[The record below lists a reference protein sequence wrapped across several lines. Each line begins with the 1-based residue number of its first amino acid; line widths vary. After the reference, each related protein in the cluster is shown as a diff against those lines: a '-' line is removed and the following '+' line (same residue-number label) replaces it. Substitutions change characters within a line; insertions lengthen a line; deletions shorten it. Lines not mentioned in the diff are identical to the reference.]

1 MRHLVQSDSTPFPR
15 PTGPGTIAAVW
26 LGCALFLGVTAGS
39 AATFVVTKETD
50 DDGACEANDCAL
62 REAIIAANAAPGPD
76 SIVLPGGTYQLSI
89 PGPTES
95 ASFTGDLN
103 VLDDLE
109 LLGDP
114 GSPTIIVGDGGDR
127 VLKIDDC
134 TVLVA
139 NVTITGGW
147 NGASGGGVWVDFADV
162 TILDSTIRDNTTLQ
176 DGGGIFFQGG
186 SLHLIN
192 TTVRGNVAGS
202 FGLGGGIRAFGLPN
216 APGVLTLV
224 NSTVSGNSAWRG
236 GGIYARAIVNV
247 LLTHST
253 LADNV
258 ASSSGAAFGNDLGP
272 PPTFSNT
279 LFTGGCHID
288 SNPPVSLGG
297 NLESPGDTCQLPDTD
312 RHDVPDPGIAPLADN
327 GGPTWTH
334 ALLPGSPA
342 IDTAVDAQCPDTDQ
356 RGVMRPYDGDDDTV
370 ATCDVGA
377 YELGEVQIEPA
388 PIEVPALTPAGWAAF
403 ALLLGAAALQRIR
416 RRAGA

>member
-1 MRHLVQSDSTPFPR
+1 MRHLRPSDPTSSPR
-15 PTGPGTIAAVW
+15 PAGPGTLAIVW
-26 LGCALFLGVTAGS
+26 LGCALFLGATAGS

-50 DDGACEANDCAL
+50 DDGACEADDCAL
-62 REAIIAANAAPGPD
+62 REAVIAANAAPGPD

-89 PGPTES
+89 PGHTES

-114 GSPTIIVGDGGDR
+114 DRPTTIVGDGGDR

-134 TVLVA
+134 TVLIS

-162 TILDSTIRDNTTLQ
+162 TILDSTVRGNTTLQ
-176 DGGGIFFQGG
+176 DGGGILFQVG

-192 TTVRGNVAGS
+192 TTVSGNVAGD
-202 FGLGGGIRAFGLPN
+202 FGVGGGIRATGLPN
-216 APGVLTLV
+216 APADLILV
-224 NSTVSGNSAWRG
+224 NSTVSGNSARLG
-236 GGIYARAIVNV
+236 GGIYVRFTVEV

-258 ASSSGAAFGNDLGP
+258 ASFSGDAFGNDLSP
-272 PPTFSNT
+272 APTFSNT
-279 LFTGGCHID
+279 LFTGGCHIT

-297 NLESPGDTCQLPDTD
+297 NLESPGDSCQLPDTD
-312 RHDVPDPGIAPLADN
+312 RYDVPDPGIGPLADN

-356 RGVMRPYDGDDDTV
+356 RGVPRPYDGDEDDV

-377 YELGEVQIEPA
+377 YELGEAQIQPA
-388 PIEVPALTPAGWAAF
+388 IEVPALTPAGWAAL
-403 ALLLGAAALQRIR
+403 ALLLAAAALPRIR
-416 RRAGA
+416 RRLRA